1 MAKRTS
7 GDNPHDLYDI
17 IVKKN
22 MIFEYTSCIEWW
34 ADSSVNRKVLG
45 VLSFLLT
52 NRKWHVEVN
61 FNLFE
66 SIGSFKERTS
76 DNTTTGREAS
86 SSFCCMV
93 Y

>member
-7 GDNPHDLYDI
+7 GENPHDLYDI
-17 IVKKN
+17 IVKKK
-22 MIFEYTSCIEWW
+22 MIFEYTTCIEWW
-34 ADSSVNRKVLG
+34 ADSFVNRKVLG
-45 VLSFLLT
+45 VVIFLLT

-66 SIGSFKERTS
+66 SIGSLKECTS
-76 DNTTTGREAS
+76 DNTAAGREAS
-86 SSFCCMV
+86 SSFCCTV